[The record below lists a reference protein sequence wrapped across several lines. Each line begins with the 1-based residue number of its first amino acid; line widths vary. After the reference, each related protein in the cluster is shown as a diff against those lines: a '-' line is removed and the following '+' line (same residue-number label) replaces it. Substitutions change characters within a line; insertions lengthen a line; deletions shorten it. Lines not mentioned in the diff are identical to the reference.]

1 MSRLDAKVAI
11 ITGGAGGIGIAA
23 ARRFIAEG
31 AEVLLVDIDEEALIE
46 VCEGIG
52 SNRLSYTVADVASV
66 EDNRRMV
73 KVAEQRYGGVD
84 ILLAN
89 AGILGDTETIEHYDV
104 ARLDQVLAVNIKGPF
119 LGLQAVIPAM
129 RRRKGGS
136 VVITS
141 SIVGVKGAARL
152 APYVTSKHAVMG
164 LMRSAARELAGDGI
178 RVNTVN
184 PSQTETRM
192 MRSLEQGMNP
202 DDPQRAQALMTANI
216 PLQRYGQPEDV
227 ASVML
232 FLASDDASFITGSS
246 YMADGGSSA

>member
-73 KVAEQRYGGVD
+73 EVAEQRYGGVD

>member
-73 KVAEQRYGGVD
+73 EVAEQRYGGVD

-232 FLASDDASFITGSS
+232 FLACDDASFITGSS

>member
-23 ARRFIAEG
+23 ARRFSAEG

-73 KVAEQRYGGVD
+73 EVAEQRYGGVD

>member
-66 EDNRRMV
+66 EDNRQMV
-73 KVAEQRYGGVD
+73 EVAEQRYGGVD

>member
-31 AEVLLVDIDEEALIE
+31 AEVLLVDIDDAALIE

-73 KVAEQRYGGVD
+73 EVAEQRYGGVD

>member
-1 MSRLDAKVAI
+1 MN
-11 ITGGAGGIGIAA
+11 
-23 ARRFIAEG
+23 
-31 AEVLLVDIDEEALIE
+31 VDL
-46 VCEGIG
+46 
-52 SNRLSYTVADVASV
+52 TVADVASV
-66 EDNRRMV
+66 EDNRQRV
-73 KVAEQRYGGVD
+73 EVAEQRYGGVD

>member
-73 KVAEQRYGGVD
+73 EVAEQRYGGVD

-232 FLASDDASFITGSS
+232 FLASDDPSFITGSS

>member
-73 KVAEQRYGGVD
+73 EVAEQRYGGVD

-89 AGILGDTETIEHYDV
+89 AGILGDTETIEHYDE

-202 DDPQRAQALMTANI
+202 DDPQRAQALMTASI